1 MCVRALIQQVYT
13 AHNVETPQKMNVE
26 GLTRENVASHLQKY
40 RLQQRRNTDD
50 EGSCEQADDL
60 EIKPV
65 SVLRGAQRRKRKVVR
80 SLMARNEG
88 LGSTSRA
95 PEAECSDDTAGSASG
110 GA

>member
-1 MCVRALIQQVYT
+1 
-13 AHNVETPQKMNVE
+13 MNVE

-50 EGSCEQADDL
+50 EGSCEQVEEDVDP
-60 EIKPV
+60 KPA
-65 SVLRGAQRRKRKVVR
+65 SPVLRGAQRRKRKFVR
-80 SLMARNEG
+80 PSSARNEG
-88 LGSTSRA
+88 LGSTSRP